1 MATIT
6 GLNQASIGSYNI
18 TRFHTIAINFF
29 SNIVE
34 TIITVPSTAVV
45 KFFQNGLP
53 IN

>member
-6 GLNQASIGSYNI
+6 GLNQTSVEGYSL
-18 TRFHTIAINFF
+18 TRYKAIAINFF